1 MAGWGIEDGWGIRE
15 REQGTPFLG
24 QCAPASL
31 TAHGEPQKD
40 RWILGDFDA
49 MGSAAPPCLSHLPPP
64 SCWLVT
70 PDRSHGKLGRTLTL
84 WSKPSL
90 SGPAAWLEGVNC
102 GAPWGRAWM
111 LLCLRAELP
120 PPEDRSQGTIS
131 LLHLQPLPQVAHPL
145 LPLISSGSEC
155 NWEAG
160 TQRLSGGRGS
170 LARRLGEEPETAAQ
184 NEVRS
189 LTSWV
194 IWALPPPASL

>member
-1 MAGWGIEDGWGIRE
+1 MRGRWRSAFDQEGNVRRELGRVGHRRRVGNKRE

-24 QCAPASL
+24 QCTPASL
-31 TAHGEPQKD
+31 TAPGEPQKD

-64 SCWLVT
+64 SCRPAT

-111 LLCLRAELP
+111 LLCLREELP

-145 LPLISSGSEC
+145 LPLISGGAVWFPLSA
-155 NWEAG
+155 AG
-160 TQRLSGGRGS
+160 RRG
-170 LARRLGEEPETAAQ
+170 LRG
-184 NEVRS
+184 
-189 LTSWV
+189 
-194 IWALPPPASL
+194 